1 MGERMHRR
9 ESKERENRIEERGKM
24 RGERKN
30 IWFWQDRGIIV
41 LIAQMKRR
49 DWELWLS
56 RDWLVLVSHLT
67 ISNCC
72 NTFLRLHTLWW
83 LGPSWFSRMN
93 GPNSLVFGCILTF
106 STKEEDKKTPYAE
119 KSKGDLTLETLV
131 TDCTWLVS
139 LLSQGLSNDAL
150 IISYQAPTVR
160 RSTTL
165 VSPQYGTGFQ

>member
-1 MGERMHRR
+1 
-9 ESKERENRIEERGKM
+9 
-24 RGERKN
+24 
-30 IWFWQDRGIIV
+30 
-41 LIAQMKRR
+41 
-49 DWELWLS
+49 
-56 RDWLVLVSHLT
+56 
-67 ISNCC
+67 
-72 NTFLRLHTLWW
+72 
-83 LGPSWFSRMN
+83 MN

-106 STKEEDKKTPYAE
+106 STKEKDKETPYAE

-160 RSTTL
+160 HSTTL